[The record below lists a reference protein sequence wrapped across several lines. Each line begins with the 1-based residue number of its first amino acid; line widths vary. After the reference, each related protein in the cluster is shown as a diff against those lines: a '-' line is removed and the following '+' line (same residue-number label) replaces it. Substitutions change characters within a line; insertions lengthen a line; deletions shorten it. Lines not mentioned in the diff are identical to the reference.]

1 MSPGD
6 RYRDEPQSAEDRGET
21 KKGETYTDQVIEDKE
36 ETEEWERQKRSG
48 KDD

>member
-6 RYRDEPQSAEDRGET
+6 RNRGDPRSEEDRDET
-21 KKGETYTDQVIEDKE
+21 KKQETYTDQVIEDKD

-48 KDD
+48 KED